1 VICDSE
7 PYSREAHIRRFD
19 SALARA
25 INDGETVASC
35 GSWLDAETLFA
46 LRKVAGAFPDPD
58 PALIEAAREEFGRQ
72 LDGTHAVRRQA
83 EWDAHAAVYFA
94 AWPQNPFADEV
105 KAGLSHVLEFI
116 ACPAVYEEA
125 DRARAALAAA
135 RSRSAGDPDR
145 ELIVEQLLLM
155 VEKLDVIPD
164 YSLKMDGGP
173 EDVRKF
179 SSDIERALRQL
190 MNFAE
195 NRQEQHMDY
204 FWDKLESAAECRPP
218 STNAARDFEIVMAQL
233 RFIGACLDPRPDL
246 R

>member
-1 VICDSE
+1 M
-7 PYSREAHIRRFD
+7 
-19 SALARA
+19 A
-25 INDGETVASC
+25 INDGEAVAPC
-35 GSWLDAETLFA
+35 GSWLDGETLFS
-46 LRKVAGAFPDPD
+46 LRKVAAAFPDPD

-94 AWPQNPFADEV
+94 PWPQNPFADAV
-105 KAGLSHVLEFI
+105 KAAFSHVLKFI

-125 DRARAALAAA
+125 DRVRAELAAA
-135 RSRSAGDPDR
+135 QPHTAGDLDR
-145 ELIVEQLLLM
+145 ELIVAQLLLM

-179 SSDIERALRQL
+179 SADVERALRQL
-190 MNFAE
+190 MNFAD
-195 NRQEQHMDY
+195 NRQEQHLDY

-233 RFIGACLDPRPDL
+233 RSIGACLDPRPDL

>member
-1 VICDSE
+1 MICDSE

-25 INDGETVASC
+25 INDGETVAPC
-35 GSWLDAETLFA
+35 GSWLDGETLFS
-46 LRKVAGAFPDPD
+46 LRKVAAAFPDPD

-83 EWDAHAAVYFA
+83 EWDAHAAVY
-94 AWPQNPFADEV
+94 
-105 KAGLSHVLEFI
+105 
-116 ACPAVYEEA
+116 EEA
-125 DRARAALAAA
+125 DRVRAELAAA
-135 RSRSAGDPDR
+135 QPHTAGDLDR
-145 ELIVEQLLLM
+145 ELIVAQLLLM

-179 SSDIERALRQL
+179 SADVERALRQL
-190 MNFAE
+190 MNFAG
-195 NRQEQHMDY
+195 NRQEQHLDY

-233 RFIGACLDPRPDL
+233 RSIGACLDPRPDL

>member
-1 VICDSE
+1 MDEETTAAIARV
-7 PYSREAHIRRFD
+7 
-19 SALARA
+19 ARA
-25 INDGETVASC
+25 
-35 GSWLDAETLFA
+35 
-46 LRKVAGAFPDPD
+46 FPSPD
-58 PALIEAAREEFGRQ
+58 PALIEAAREEFAKQ
-72 LDGTHAVRRQA
+72 LDGTHAAKRKADFDEFV
-83 EWDAHAAVYFA
+83 DTYFA
-94 AWPQNPFADEV
+94 AWPQNPFADAM
-105 KAGLSHVLEFI
+105 KAGFSHVLEFI

-135 RSRSAGDPDR
+135 RSHTAGDLDR

-173 EDVRKF
+173 EDVRTF
-179 SSDIERALRQL
+179 SADVERALRQL
-190 MNFAE
+190 MNFAD
-195 NRQEQHMDY
+195 NRQEQHLVH